1 MKRKTLRGILFALI
15 SGICWGFSGT
25 VGQYLFAHTQMDS
38 GWLTTVRLLSAGII
52 LLAMA
57 AVKTPKALVQVWQNK
72 KDALQL
78 IFFGIAGLMAVQ
90 FCYMQAIFYSDSG
103 TATAV
108 QYSGEAMLLVYTCLV
123 GRRLPKI
130 SEALGLLLALFGIF
144 LLATHGSLSNMVL
157 SPAGLGWGL
166 AAAAALVVY
175 TVAPGRL
182 IQKYGSSPVIAY
194 GMLIG
199 GACLALVLRVW
210 RLPGAYSREAL
221 LGLGAIVLIGTVLG
235 FTLYLQSTV
244 LIGGLKAGLIA
255 AVETV
260 SAPLFSRI
268 WLKTPFVML
277 DYLGF
282 AWILAM
288 VFLISLP
295 VLLQQRKERVKS
307 AAESAIIFQS

>member
-1 MKRKTLRGILFALI
+1 MNRKTLQGIVFAFI

-25 VGQYLFAHTQMDS
+25 VGQYLFSRTQMDS
-38 GWLTTVRLLSAGII
+38 GWLTTVRLLSAGAI
-52 LLAMA
+52 LLVMA
-57 AVKTPKALVQVWQNK
+57 AVKSPGALIRVWNDK

-108 QYSGEAMLLVYTCLV
+108 QYTGEAMLLVYTCLSS
-123 GRRLPKI
+123 RRLPRL

-144 LLATHGSLSNMVL
+144 LLATHGRLDALAL

-182 IQKYGSSPVIAY
+182 IRKYGSSPVIAY

-199 GACLALVLRVW
+199 GGVLALLLRVW
-210 RLPGAYSREAL
+210 RLPGACSMEAL

-235 FTLYLQSTV
+235 FTLYLKSTV

-260 SAPLFSRI
+260 SAPLFSRL
-268 WLKTPFVML
+268 WLKTPFQLL

-282 AWILAM
+282 ACILAM
-288 VFLISLP
+288 VILISLP
-295 VLLQQRKERVKS
+295 ELRQQRGEKG
-307 AAESAIIFQS
+307 

>member
-1 MKRKTLRGILFALI
+1 MKKKTIRGILFAFI
-15 SGICWGFSGT
+15 SGVCWGFSGT
-25 VGQYLFAHTQMDS
+25 VGQYLFSHTGMDS
-38 GWLTTVRLLSAGII
+38 GWLTTVRLLSAGMI

-57 AVKTPKALVQVWQNK
+57 AVKDPKALVRVWKDK
-72 KDALQL
+72 KDAAQL
-78 IFFGIAGLMAVQ
+78 IFFGVAGLMAVQ

-108 QYSGEAMLLVYTCLV
+108 QYTGEAMLLVYTCLV
-123 GRRLPKI
+123 FRRLPKR

-144 LLATHGSLSNMVL
+144 LLATHGSLSNMAL

-166 AAAAALVVY
+166 AAAVALVVY

-182 IQKYGSSPVIAY
+182 IKKYGSSPVIAY

-199 GACLALVLRVW
+199 GGVLALLLRAW
-210 RLPGAYSREAL
+210 RLPGDYSPGAL
-221 LGLGAIVLIGTVLG
+221 LGLGTIVLVGTVLG

-244 LIGGLKAGLIA
+244 LIGGLKAGLIS

-260 SAPLFSRI
+260 SAPLFSRL
-268 WLKTPFVML
+268 WLKTPFQML

-282 AWILAM
+282 ACILTM
-288 VFLISLP
+288 VILISLP
-295 VLLQQRKERVKS
+295 ELREQRRAGANS
-307 AAESAIIFQS
+307 AL

>member
-1 MKRKTLRGILFALI
+1 MNNKTLRGILFALI
-15 SGICWGFSGT
+15 AGVCWGFSGT
-25 VGQYLFAHTQMDS
+25 VGQFLFTRTDMDS
-38 GWLTTVRLLSAGII
+38 GWLTTVRLLSAGAV

-57 AVKTPKALVQVWQNK
+57 AVKSPRALARIWQNR

-108 QYSGEAMLLVYTCLV
+108 QYTGEAMLLVYTCLV
-123 GRRLPKI
+123 ARRLPRL
-130 SEALGLLLALFGIF
+130 SEALGLMLALFGIF
-144 LLATHGSLSNMVL
+144 LLATHGSFSSLVL
-157 SPAGLGWGL
+157 SVAGLGWGL
-166 AAAAALVVY
+166 AAAVALVVY

-182 IQKYGSSPVIAY
+182 IQKYGSLPVTAY

-199 GACLALVLRVW
+199 GGALALLLRVW
-210 RLPGAYSREAL
+210 NLPADCSPEAL
-221 LGLGAIVLIGTVLG
+221 AGLAAIVLIGTVLG
-235 FTLYLQSTV
+235 FTLYLQATV
-244 LIGGLKAGLIA
+244 LIGSLRTGLIS

-260 SAPLFSRI
+260 SAPLFSRV
-268 WLKTPFVML
+268 WLKTPFQPV

-282 AWILAM
+282 ACILAM

-295 VLLQQRKERVKS
+295 ELR
-307 AAESAIIFQS
+307 AEFSLKKAGEME

>member
-1 MKRKTLRGILFALI
+1 MNRKTIQGIVYAFV

-25 VGQYLFAHTQMDS
+25 VGQYLFSHTQMDS
-38 GWLTTVRLLSAGII
+38 GWLTTVRLLSAGAV
-52 LLAMA
+52 LLALA
-57 AVKTPKALVQVWQNK
+57 AIKSPGSLTQVWK
-72 KDALQL
+72 DRKDAAQL
-78 IFFGIAGLMAVQ
+78 VFFGIAGLMAVQ

-108 QYSGEAMLLVYTCLV
+108 QYTGEAMLLVYTCLV

-166 AAAAALVVY
+166 AAAGALVVY

-199 GACLALVLRVW
+199 GVCLALVLRVW
-210 RLPGAYSREAL
+210 RLPGACGADAL
-221 LGLGAIVLIGTVLG
+221 LGLAAIVLIGTVLG

-268 WLKTPFVML
+268 WLKTPFTML

-282 AWILAM
+282 ACILAM

-295 VLLQQRKERVKS
+295 ELLHQRQNSREG
-307 AAESAIIFQS
+307 

>member
-1 MKRKTLRGILFALI
+1 MERKTIQGIIFAFV

-25 VGQYLFAHTQMDS
+25 VGQYLFSHTQMDS
-38 GWLTTVRLLSAGII
+38 GWLTTVRLLSAGAV
-52 LLAMA
+52 LLFMA
-57 AVKTPKALVQVWQNK
+57 AVKSPGALIQVWRDK
-72 KDALQL
+72 KDAAQL

-108 QYSGEAMLLVYTCLV
+108 QYTGEAMLLVYTCLTA
-123 GRRLPKI
+123 RRLPKL
-130 SEALGLLLALFGIF
+130 SETLGLLLALFGIF
-144 LLATHGSLSNMVL
+144 LLATHGSLSGLAL

-199 GACLALVLRVW
+199 GGVLALVLRVW
-210 RLPGAYSREAL
+210 RLPGAYTPEAL
-221 LGLGAIVLIGTVLG
+221 LGLAAIVLIGTVLG
-235 FTLYLQSTV
+235 FTLYLKSTV

-268 WLKTPFVML
+268 WLKTPFALL

-282 AWILAM
+282 ACILAM
-288 VFLISLP
+288 VILISLP
-295 VLLQQRKERVKS
+295 ELRRQGK
-307 AAESAIIFQS
+307 A

>member
-1 MKRKTLRGILFALI
+1 MKNNTLLGVIYALI

-25 VGQYLFAHTQMDS
+25 VGQFLFTRTGMHS

-52 LLAMA
+52 LLVMTALRNPKSLA
-57 AVKTPKALVQVWQNK
+57 AVWKDR

-78 IFFGIAGLMAVQ
+78 LFFGIAGLMAVQ
-90 FCYMQAIFYSDSG
+90 YCYMQAIFYSDSG

-108 QYSGEAMLLVYTCLV
+108 QYTGEAMLLVYSCIVL
-123 GRRLPKI
+123 RRLPRI

-144 LLATHGSLSNMVL
+144 LLATHGDISNMVL
-157 SPAGLGWGL
+157 SVPGLVWGL
-166 AAAAALVVY
+166 LAAVALVVY

-182 IQKYGSSPVIAY
+182 IREYGNGPVTAY

-199 GACLALVLRVW
+199 GGTLALLLRVW
-210 RLPGAYSREAL
+210 QLPGTYTAEAL
-221 LGLGAIVLIGTVLG
+221 LGIAAIVIVGTILG
-235 FTLYLQSTV
+235 FSIYLQSTV
-244 LIGGLKAGLIA
+244 MIGGLKAGLIA

-260 SAPLFSRI
+260 AAPFFSRI
-268 WLKTPFVML
+268 WLKTPLQLM

-282 AWILAM
+282 ACILVM

-295 VLLQQRKERVKS
+295 KLLEERKKANH
-307 AAESAIIFQS
+307 AAQYPEAS

>member
-1 MKRKTLRGILFALI
+1 MKSKTIRGIVFAFI
-15 SGICWGFSGT
+15 SGVCWGFSGT
-25 VGQYLFAHTQMDS
+25 VGQYLFSVTQMDS
-38 GWLTTVRLLSAGII
+38 GWLTTVRLLSAGAI
-52 LLAMA
+52 LLALA
-57 AVKTPKALVQVWQNK
+57 AVREPKALVQVWKDK
-72 KDALQL
+72 KDAAQL

-123 GRRLPKI
+123 SRRLPKL
-130 SEALGLLLALFGIF
+130 SETLGLLLALFGIF
-144 LLATHGSLSNMVL
+144 LLATHGSFSGLVL

-182 IQKYGSSPVIAY
+182 IKKYGSSPVIAY

-199 GACLALVLRVW
+199 GGVLALLLRVW
-210 RLPGAYSREAL
+210 RLPGASGLPAL
-221 LGLGAIVLIGTVLG
+221 LGLSGIVLIGTVLG

-260 SAPLFSRI
+260 SAPLFSRL
-268 WLKTPFVML
+268 WLKTPFQGL
-277 DYLGF
+277 DYVGF
-282 AWILAM
+282 ACILAM

-295 VLLQQRKERVKS
+295 ELGVKQAVS
-307 AAESAIIFQS
+307 SQS

>member
-1 MKRKTLRGILFALI
+1 MNRKTIQGILFALV
-15 SGICWGFSGT
+15 SGVCWGFSGT
-25 VGQYLFAHTQMDS
+25 VGQYLFSHSRMDS
-38 GWLTTVRLLSAGII
+38 GWLTTVRLLSAGLI
-52 LLAMA
+52 LLVMA
-57 AVKTPKALVQVWQNK
+57 AFKSPRALIKIWQNK
-72 KDALQL
+72 KDACQL

-108 QYSGEAMLLVYTCLV
+108 QYSGEAMLLIYTCLV
-123 GRRLPKI
+123 GRRLPKL

-144 LLATHGSLSNMVL
+144 LLATHGSFSNMVL

-182 IQKYGSSPVIAY
+182 IGKYGSSPVIAY

-199 GACLALVLRVW
+199 GICLALVLRVW
-210 RLPGAYSREAL
+210 RLPGAWDHQSLLAL
-221 LGLGAIVLIGTVLG
+221 TAIVLIGTVLG

-268 WLKTPFVML
+268 WLKTPFIGL

-282 AWILAM
+282 ACILAM
-288 VFLISLP
+288 VILISLP
-295 VLLQQRKERVKS
+295 ELRQQQRKS
-307 AAESAIIFQS
+307 

>member
-1 MKRKTLRGILFALI
+1 MNRKTIRGIVFAFI
-15 SGICWGFSGT
+15 SGVCWGFSGT
-25 VGQYLFAHTQMDS
+25 VGQYLFSHTGMDS
-38 GWLTTVRLLSAGII
+38 GWLTTVRLLSAGAI

-57 AVKTPKALVQVWQNK
+57 AIKDPKAIVNLWKDK
-72 KDALQL
+72 KDGLQL

-90 FCYMQAIFYSDSG
+90 YCYMQAIFYSNSG

-108 QYSGEAMLLVYTCLV
+108 QYTGEAMLLVYTCLAA
-123 GRRLPKI
+123 RRKPKR
-130 SEALGLLLALFGIF
+130 SEILGLFLALFGIF
-144 LLATHGSLSNMVL
+144 LLASHGNLSGLVI

-166 AAAAALVVY
+166 AAAVALVVY

-182 IQKYGSSPVIAY
+182 IKKYGSSPVIAC

-199 GACLALVLRVW
+199 GGVLALLLRFW
-210 RLPGAYSREAL
+210 RLPGDSSPEAL

-244 LIGGLKAGLIA
+244 LIGSLKAGLIS

-260 SAPLFSRI
+260 SAPLFARL
-268 WLKTPFVML
+268 WLKTPFQLL

-282 AWILAM
+282 ACILSM
-288 VFLISLP
+288 VVLISLP
-295 VLLQQRKERVKS
+295 ELREQRRIRTSPVL
-307 AAESAIIFQS
+307 

>member
-1 MKRKTLRGILFALI
+1 MNRKIIQGIVYAFI

-25 VGQYLFAHTQMDS
+25 VGQYLFSHTQMDS
-38 GWLTTVRLLSAGII
+38 GWLTTVRLLSAGAV
-52 LLAMA
+52 LLVMA
-57 AVKTPKALVQVWQNK
+57 AIKSPGSLTQVW
-72 KDALQL
+72 KDRRDAVQL
-78 IFFGIAGLMAVQ
+78 VFFGIAGLMAVQ

-108 QYSGEAMLLVYTCLV
+108 QYTGEAMLLVYTCLV
-123 GRRLPKI
+123 CRRLPKL
-130 SEALGLLLALFGIF
+130 SETLGLLLALFGIF
-144 LLATHGSLSNMVL
+144 LLATHGSLDSLAL

-199 GACLALVLRVW
+199 GGVLAVLLRVW
-210 RLPGAYSREAL
+210 QLPGAYSMEAL

-235 FTLYLQSTV
+235 FTLYLKSTV

-268 WLKTPFVML
+268 WLKTPFEML

-282 AWILAM
+282 ACILSM
-288 VFLISLP
+288 VVLISLP
-295 VLLQQRKERVKS
+295 ELRQQRR
-307 AAESAIIFQS
+307 QNP

>member
-1 MKRKTLRGILFALI
+1 MKSKTIRGIVFAFI
-15 SGICWGFSGT
+15 SGVCWGFSGT
-25 VGQYLFAHTQMDS
+25 VGQYLFSVTQMDS
-38 GWLTTVRLLSAGII
+38 GWLTTVRLLSAGAI
-52 LLAMA
+52 LLALA
-57 AVKTPKALVQVWQNK
+57 AVKEPKALVQIWQDK
-72 KDALQL
+72 KDAAQL

-123 GRRLPKI
+123 SRRLPKL
-130 SEALGLLLALFGIF
+130 SETLGLLLALFGIF
-144 LLATHGSLSNMVL
+144 LLATHGSFSGLVL
-157 SPAGLGWGL
+157 SLAGLGWGL

-182 IQKYGSSPVIAY
+182 IKKYGSSPVIAY

-199 GACLALVLRVW
+199 GGVLALLLRVW
-210 RLPGAYSREAL
+210 RLPGASGLPAL
-221 LGLGAIVLIGTVLG
+221 LGLSGIVLIGTVLG

-260 SAPLFSRI
+260 SAPLFSRL
-268 WLKTPFVML
+268 WLKTPFQRL
-277 DYLGF
+277 DYVGF
-282 AWILAM
+282 ACILAM

-295 VLLQQRKERVKS
+295 ELRKNQ
-307 AAESAIIFQS
+307 AQS

>member
-1 MKRKTLRGILFALI
+1 MKRNTLRGILFALI

-25 VGQYLFAHTQMDS
+25 VGQYLFVHTQMDS
-38 GWLTTVRLLSAGII
+38 GWLTTVRLLSAGTI

-57 AVKTPKALVQVWQNK
+57 AVRKPGALVKVWQDK

-108 QYSGEAMLLVYTCLV
+108 QYSGEAMLLIYTCLV

-144 LLATHGSLSNMVL
+144 LLATHGSFSNMVL

-166 AAAAALVVY
+166 ASAAALVVY

-199 GACLALVLRVW
+199 GVCLALLLRVW
-210 RLPGAYSREAL
+210 KLQGAWDLNSLLAL
-221 LGLGAIVLIGTVLG
+221 AAIVLIGTVLG
-235 FTLYLQSTV
+235 FSLYLQSTV

-268 WLKTPFVML
+268 WLKTPFIGL

-282 AWILAM
+282 ACILAM
-288 VFLISLP
+288 VILISLP
-295 VLLQQRKERVKS
+295 ELLRQRKAK
-307 AAESAIIFQS
+307 A